1 MPINVYLKEA
11 SETSELK
18 PNAIAAGI
26 KKQLQTCRLTKFR
39 SDGECAKFYS
49 SFFLS
54 TIEDVTEQPSLE
66 EWGIIYN
73 TLLNDNVFVDNLCI
87 FVSFYQPFTYAT
99 IFYPLFNL
107 TKNGL
112 ETAGKRQVAYLGNAK
127 AMFTM
132 LQMKFQ
138 AIANIVLPQVKDP
151 KVTKFLTVIDQTLQQ
166 MIFELNHMIQ
176 SALEQ
181 SVDPDDIKPTIDAQV
196 DHTTIQEDVQEILNL
211 LENAD
216 KWIQIY
222 MDNLPMDEGVVSNAK
237 MKAKE
242 AKIKMDKASKA
253 FDEFVMK
260 KFREMTLKRRNTKHS
275 EMVGESLRITREIKR
290 LLKSGAIGILS
301 PTLGIMHW
309 IVTLFIDKKTDR
321 KDRKVIVGEIK
332 DELEIVEEKI
342 AMAER
347 NGDDK
352 AKIELIRFRQKL
364 QKEYERIMHVR
375 FDKTR
380 MNVSTGM

>member
-112 ETAGKRQVAYLGNAK
+112 EIAGKRQVAYLGNAK

-196 DHTTIQEDVQEILNL
+196 DHTTIQEDAQEILNL

-216 KWIQIY
+216 SWIQNY

-260 KFREMTLKRRNTKHS
+260 KFREMTLKRRNAKHS

-321 KDRKVIVGEIK
+321 KDRKIIVGEIK

>member
-54 TIEDVTEQPSLE
+54 IIEDVTEQPSLE

-151 KVTKFLTVIDQTLQQ
+151 KVTKFLTEIDQTLQQ

-196 DHTTIQEDVQEILNL
+196 DHTTIQEDAQEILNL

-260 KFREMTLKRRNTKHS
+260 KFREMTLKRRNAKHS

-321 KDRKVIVGEIK
+321 KDRKIIVGEIK

>member
-18 PNAIAAGI
+18 PNAIVAGI

-66 EWGIIYN
+66 DWGIIYN

-99 IFYPLFNL
+99 IFHPLFNL
-107 TKNGL
+107 AKNGL

-127 AMFTM
+127 AIFTM

-151 KVTKFLTVIDQTLQQ
+151 NVTKFLTVIDQTLQQ
-166 MIFELNHMIQ
+166 MIFELNHMVQ
-176 SALEQ
+176 TALEQ

-196 DHTTIQEDVQEILNL
+196 DHTTIQEDAQEILDL

-216 KWIQIY
+216 GWIQDY
-222 MDNLPMDEGVVSNAK
+222 MDSLPLDEGVVSNAK

>member
-1 MPINVYLKEA
+1 MPINVYLKEV

-196 DHTTIQEDVQEILNL
+196 DHTTIQEDAQEILNL

-216 KWIQIY
+216 KWIQMY

-260 KFREMTLKRRNTKHS
+260 KFREMTLKRRNAKHS

-321 KDRKVIVGEIK
+321 KDRKIIVGEIK

-380 MNVSTGM
+380 MNVSTSM

>member
-87 FVSFYQPFTYAT
+87 FVSFYQPCTYAT

-181 SVDPDDIKPTIDAQV
+181 SVDPDDIRPTIDAQV

-260 KFREMTLKRRNTKHS
+260 KFREMTLKRRNAKHS

-321 KDRKVIVGEIK
+321 KDRKIIVGEIK

>member
-1 MPINVYLKEA
+1 MPINVYLKEV

-196 DHTTIQEDVQEILNL
+196 DHTTIQEDAQEILNL

-260 KFREMTLKRRNTKHS
+260 KFREMTLKRRNAKHS

-321 KDRKVIVGEIK
+321 KDRKIIVGEIK